1 MDSLNLFAVL
11 HRVYLDGKSE
21 TVTVEDILKSSC
33 GHEFVD
39 SYDGDIYI
47 SQDDINAALKILNNG
62 GFVFKSDGYF
72 YPTIRG
78 CDFVSAVN
86 CYEQDEFRF
95 YDMPFLLLEKHALAK
110 CESDFIGE

>member
-11 HRVYLDGKSE
+11 HSVYWNGKIES
-21 TVTVEDILKSSC
+21 VTVEDILKLPN
-33 GHEFVD
+33 GDDFVD
-39 SYDGDIYI
+39 YDGDIYI